1 MRHLS
6 HLPALLVLTLLAAAV
21 AVAAVDPSR
30 LPLGDAKYRT
40 SPKVGWVDSCQR
52 DFAGGQGAQAS
63 GPWIG
68 RTTWDSSR
76 KISVEGSVHW
86 SSTFSEKVVG
96 SRRVL
101 SGNGL
106 PASPT
111 GIFPIGSSDPA
122 YDYDRNPNSIEPY
135 TLRVSLP
142 ASPKLAA
149 APTCVG
155 GTIGVSTLG
164 VPFYS
169 AFDALGRDAEA
180 HEVQDA
186 CGGHPQIS
194 GQYHFH
200 GLPACWQDS
209 ALSKTTHL
217 IGWALDGF
225 GIYVEYDSSGKLLS
239 DSALDACHGRTSV
252 VTWDGK
258 RVSIY
263 HYDATLDFP
272 YLVGCYRGTPITSA
286 TGLGIGGGQGQG
298 PGQGPPPGAP

>member
-1 MRHLS
+1 
-6 HLPALLVLTLLAAAV
+6 
-21 AVAAVDPSR
+21 
-30 LPLGDAKYRT
+30 
-40 SPKVGWVDSCQR
+40 
-52 DFAGGQGAQAS
+52 
-63 GPWIG
+63 
-68 RTTWDSSR
+68 
-76 KISVEGSVHW
+76 
-86 SSTFSEKVVG
+86 
-96 SRRVL
+96 VL

-111 GIFPIGSSDPA
+111 GVFPIGSSDPA
-122 YDYDRNPNSIEPY
+122 SAYDRNPNSIKPY

-142 ASPKLAA
+142 ADPRAA
-149 APTCVG
+149 AVPTCVG

-200 GLPACWQDS
+200 GLPACWRS
-209 ALSKTTHL
+209 SPLSRKTHL

-225 GIYVEYDSSGKLLS
+225 GIYVEYDPSGKLLD
-239 DSALDACHGRTSV
+239 DSALDACHGRTSL

-258 RVSIY
+258 EVRLY
-263 HYDATLDFP
+263 HYVATLDFP
-272 YLVGCYRGTPITSA
+272 YLVG
-286 TGLGIGGGQGQG
+286 IGG
-298 PGQGPPPGAP
+298 PRPQGPPPGPR

>member
-1 MRHLS
+1 MRLPTRSFAVLALGLS
-6 HLPALLVLTLLAAAV
+6 AAAI
-21 AVAAVDPSR
+21 AVAAVDPSK

-40 SPKVGWVDSCQR
+40 SPKAGWVDSCQTN
-52 DFAGGQGAQAS
+52 FTGGQGAQAN
-63 GPWIG
+63 GPWVG
-68 RTTWDSSR
+68 KTSWDSTR

-86 SSTFSEKVVG
+86 DSTFSVKILG

-106 PASPT
+106 PSSPT
-111 GIFPIGSSDPA
+111 GVFPIGSSDPA
-122 YDYDRNPNSIEPY
+122 YNYDRNPNSIKPY

-142 ASPKLAA
+142 ANPKVAA
-149 APTCVG
+149 LTTCIG

-164 VPFYS
+164 VPFFS

-180 HEVQDA
+180 HELQDA
-186 CGGHPQIS
+186 CGGHPQIT

-209 ALSKTTHL
+209 ALAKKTHL

-239 DSALDACHGRTSV
+239 DSALDACHGRTSL

-258 RVSIY
+258 QVRTY
-263 HYDATLDFP
+263 HYVATLEFP

-286 TGLGIGGGQGQG
+286 TGLEIGGAR
-298 PGQGPPPGAP
+298 GQGPPSGAP